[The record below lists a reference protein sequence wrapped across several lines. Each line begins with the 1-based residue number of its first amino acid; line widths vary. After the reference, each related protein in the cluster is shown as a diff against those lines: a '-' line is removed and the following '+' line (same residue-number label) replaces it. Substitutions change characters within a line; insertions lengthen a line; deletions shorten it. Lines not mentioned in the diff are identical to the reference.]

1 MRKISLNVNELRVES
16 FDTGDGGSTKR
27 GTVHGYVTQLYGC
40 MTNVNTCITNA
51 GYTQCGQQCLSGWRP
66 CQPTDAW
73 TNGEVM
79 CYCAGGSGQF
89 AC

>member
-1 MRKISLNVNELRVES
+1 MRKIRLDVNALQVES
-16 FDTGDGGSTKR
+16 FETRDGKPKSE
-27 GTVHGYVTQLYGC
+27 GTVHGYITQFLNC
-40 MTNVNTCITNA
+40 AQTQA
-51 GYTQCGQQCLSGWRP
+51 GYTQCGQQCLSGWQP

-79 CYCAGGSGQF
+79 CYCAGGTGQY

>member
-1 MRKISLNVNELRVES
+1 MRKIRLDVNELRVES
-16 FDTGDGGSTKR
+16 FGTEKGDAASR
-27 GTVHGYVTQLYGC
+27 GTVHGHATLLNCPQTQ
-40 MTNVNTCITNA
+40 A

-79 CYCAGGSGQF
+79 CYCAGGTGQY

>member
-1 MRKISLNVNELRVES
+1 MRKISLDVNELRVES
-16 FDTGDGGSTKR
+16 FEMEKDNSSKR
-27 GTVHGYVTQLYGC
+27 GTVHGH
-40 MTNVNTCITNA
+40 ITLISCPLTRA
-51 GYTQCGQQCLSGWRP
+51 APTQCGRECLSGWRP

-79 CYCAGGSGQF
+79 CDCGGQSGAL